1 MKKTGITRTGRVLAA
16 AWLGLAVGVA
26 APVAA
31 QDIPAVRYDAGDAVF
46 TPVQAT
52 RGMVVSEHALASA
65 AGVDMLK
72 QGGNAVDAAVAV
84 GFALA
89 VVLPQAGN
97 LGGGGFMMIHQGGGG
112 QGADGRSTA
121 LDFRETAPAGAT
133 RTMYL
138 DDKGE
143 VVPGR
148 SLYTPLA
155 VGVPGTVAGLLLALD
170 RYGSLP
176 RSTVMAPAIAL
187 AEQGFTVSPSLAG
200 LLAGQREHLGR
211 WEAARAIFLPG
222 GQPLTAGSRLVQADL
237 ARSLRLIAEQGAD
250 AFYRGDI
257 AAKIA
262 ASMERHG
269 GLITRDDL
277 AGYKAVEREPVA
289 GTYRGFRVLSM
300 PPPSSGGTHVVQI
313 LNLLERYPLAEWG
326 SDSARTV
333 HVMAEAMKRAYA
345 DRAEYLGDP
354 DFTPV
359 PVRGL
364 TSRAYAD
371 ELAKG
376 IDIDHATP
384 AAGIRAGRPQPYE
397 SDQTTHFSVADSHGT
412 VVSTTYTLNLHFGS
426 GMVAEGTGI
435 LLNNE
440 MDDFAAKPGVP
451 NAFGLI
457 GGDANAVAPAK
468 RPLSS
473 MSPTIVLKDGTPWL
487 VTGSP
492 GGSRIITTVVQTIVD
507 HIDFAMN
514 PAESAASP
522 RMHHQWVPD
531 ELRVER
537 GFSPDTLRLLRER
550 GQAVAV
556 KPAMGRTETI
566 QIQGG
571 LFLGAADPRNPDGAA
586 LGF

>member
-1 MKKTGITRTGRVLAA
+1 MEKTGITRTARVLAA
-16 AWLGLAVGVA
+16 VWLGLAPSLPA
-26 APVAA
+26 APLAA
-31 QDIPAVRYDAGDAVF
+31 QDVPAVRYDAGDAVF

-65 AGVDMLK
+65 AGADMLK

-97 LGGGGFMMIHQGGGG
+97 LGGGGFMMIHQG
-112 QGADGRSTA
+112 ADGRSTA

-138 DDKGE
+138 DDKGA

-148 SLYTPLA
+148 SLFTPLA

-187 AEQGFTVSPSLAG
+187 AEQGFTVSPSLAD
-200 LLAGQREHLGR
+200 LLAGQRGHLGR
-211 WEAARAIFLPG
+211 WEATRAIFLPG
-222 GQPLTAGSRLVQADL
+222 GQPLKAGGRLVQADL

-376 IDIDHATP
+376 IDPDHAIP
-384 AAGIRAGRPQPYE
+384 AAGIRAGRPQPHE

-457 GGDANAVAPAK
+457 GGDANAVAPGK

-537 GFSPDTLRLLRER
+537 GFSPDTLRLLREM
-550 GQAVAV
+550 GQNVAV

>member
-1 MKKTGITRTGRVLAA
+1 MNRSGRALAA
-16 AWLGLAVGVA
+16 LWLGLAAGLP
-26 APVAA
+26 APLAA
-31 QDIPAVRYDAGDAVF
+31 QDRAAPTPAVRYDIGDAVF

-52 RGMVVSEHALASA
+52 RGMVVSEQALASA
-65 AGVDMLK
+65 VGLDILR

-97 LGGGGFMMIHQGGGG
+97 LGGGGFMMIHEGGN
-112 QGADGRSTA
+112 GRSTA
-121 LDFRETAPAGAT
+121 LDFREAAPAGAT

-138 DDKGE
+138 DDRGE

-148 SLYTPLA
+148 SLFTPLA
-155 VGVPGTVAGLLLALD
+155 VGVPGTVAGLLLALE

-176 RSTVMAPAIAL
+176 RSVVMAPAIAL
-187 AEQGFTVSPSLAG
+187 AEQGFAVSPDLAG
-200 LLAGQREHLGR
+200 LLASQREHLGR
-211 WEAARAIFLPG
+211 WEATRAIFLPG
-222 GQPLTAGSRLVQADL
+222 GQPLTAGDRLVQADL
-237 ARSLRLIAEQGAD
+237 ARSLRLIAQKGAD
-250 AFYRGDI
+250 AFYRGEI

-262 ASMERHG
+262 ASMARHG
-269 GLITRDDL
+269 GLVTTDDL
-277 AGYKAVEREPVA
+277 AAYKAVEREPVA
-289 GTYRGFRVLSM
+289 GTYRGFHVLSM
-300 PPPSSGGTHVVQI
+300 PPPSSGGTHIVQI
-313 LNLLERYPLAEWG
+313 LNLLQRYPLAEWG
-326 SDSARTV
+326 SDSARTT

-364 TSRAYAD
+364 TSGTYAD
-371 ELAKG
+371 ALAKG
-376 IDIDHATP
+376 IDLDRATP
-384 AAGIRAGRPQPYE
+384 AAAIRAGRPQPYE
-397 SDQTTHFSVADSHGT
+397 GDQTTHYSVADSHGT
-412 VVSTTYTLNLHFGS
+412 VVSTTTTLNLHFGS

-457 GGDANAVAPAK
+457 GGDANAIAPGK

-473 MSPTIVLKDGTPWL
+473 MSPTIVLKDGKPWL

-522 RMHHQWVPD
+522 RMHHQWMPD

-537 GFSPDTLRLLRER
+537 GFSPDTLRLLRDM
-550 GQAVAV
+550 GQTVAV

-566 QIQGG
+566 QIRDG

>member
-1 MKKTGITRTGRVLAA
+1 MNRSGRALAA
-16 AWLGLAVGVA
+16 LWLGLAAGLP
-26 APVAA
+26 APLAA
-31 QDIPAVRYDAGDAVF
+31 QDRAAPTPAVRYDIGDAVF

-52 RGMVVSEHALASA
+52 RGMVVSEQALASA
-65 AGVDMLK
+65 VGLDILR

-97 LGGGGFMMIHQGGGG
+97 LGGGGFMMIHEGGN
-112 QGADGRSTA
+112 GRSTA
-121 LDFRETAPAGAT
+121 LDFREAAPAGAT

-138 DDKGE
+138 DDRGE

-148 SLYTPLA
+148 SLFTPLA
-155 VGVPGTVAGLLLALD
+155 VGVPGTVAGLLLALE

-176 RSTVMAPAIAL
+176 RSVVMAPAIAL
-187 AEQGFTVSPSLAG
+187 AEQGFAVSPDLAG
-200 LLAGQREHLGR
+200 LLASQREHLGR
-211 WEAARAIFLPG
+211 WEATRAIFLPG
-222 GQPLTAGSRLVQADL
+222 GQPLTAGDRLVQADL
-237 ARSLRLIAEQGAD
+237 ARSLRLIAQKGAD
-250 AFYRGDI
+250 AFYRGEI

-262 ASMERHG
+262 ASMARHG
-269 GLITRDDL
+269 GLVTTDDL
-277 AGYKAVEREPVA
+277 AAYKAVEREPVA
-289 GTYRGFRVLSM
+289 GTYRGFHVLSM
-300 PPPSSGGTHVVQI
+300 PPPSSGGTHIVQI
-313 LNLLERYPLAEWG
+313 LNLLQRYPLAEWG
-326 SDSARTV
+326 SDSARTT

-364 TSRAYAD
+364 TSGTYAD
-371 ELAKG
+371 ALAKG
-376 IDIDHATP
+376 IDLDRATP
-384 AAGIRAGRPQPYE
+384 AAAIRAGRPQPHE
-397 SDQTTHFSVADSHGT
+397 GDQTTHYSVADSHGT
-412 VVSTTYTLNLHFGS
+412 VVSTTTTLNLHFGS

-457 GGDANAVAPAK
+457 GGDANAIAPGK

-473 MSPTIVLKDGTPWL
+473 MSPTIVLKDGKPWL

-522 RMHHQWVPD
+522 RMHHQWMPD

-537 GFSPDTLRLLRER
+537 GFSPDTLRLLRDM
-550 GQAVAV
+550 GQTVAV

-566 QIQGG
+566 QIRDG

>member
-1 MKKTGITRTGRVLAA
+1 MKRGTGRVMAA
-16 AWLGLAVGVA
+16 LWLGLVA
-26 APVAA
+26 GLPGGLAA
-31 QDIPAVRYDAGDAVF
+31 QDQATAPSLVRYDAGDALF

-52 RGMVVSEHALASA
+52 RGMVVSEQALASA
-65 AGVDMLK
+65 VGVEILK

-97 LGGGGFMMIHQGGGG
+97 LGGGGFMVIHDGASG
-112 QGADGRSTA
+112 QDSA
-121 LDFRETAPAGAT
+121 LDFRETAPATAT

-148 SLYTPLA
+148 SLFTPLA
-155 VGVPGTVAGLLLALD
+155 VGVPGTVAGLLLALE
-170 RYGSLP
+170 RHGSLP
-176 RSTVMAPAIAL
+176 RAAVIAPAVAL
-187 AEQGFTVSPSLAG
+187 AEQGFTVSPDLAA
-200 LLAGQREHLGR
+200 LLEAQRKHLER
-211 WEAARAIFLPG
+211 WEATRAIFLPG
-222 GQPLTAGSRLVQADL
+222 GQPLRAGDRLVQTDL
-237 ARSLRLIAEQGAD
+237 GRSLRLIAEGGAD
-250 AFYRGDI
+250 AFYRGPI

-262 ASMERHG
+262 AAMERHG
-269 GLITRDDL
+269 GVITVADL
-277 AGYKAVEREPVA
+277 AAYKAVAREPVS
-289 GTYRGFRVLSM
+289 GTYRGFRVVSM
-300 PPPSSGGTHVVQI
+300 PPPSSGGTHIVEI
-313 LNLLERYPLAEWG
+313 LNLLERYPLADWG

-333 HVMAEAMKRAYA
+333 HVMAESMKRAYA

-354 DFTPV
+354 DFIRV

-364 TSRAYAD
+364 TARAYAD

-384 AAGIRAGRPQPYE
+384 ASAIRPGRPQPYE
-397 SDQTTHFSVADSHGT
+397 SDQTTHYSVADSHGT
-412 VVSTTYTLNLHFGS
+412 VVATTYTLNLHFGC
-426 GMVAEGTGI
+426 GMVADGTGI

-473 MSPTIVLKDGTPWL
+473 MSPTIVLKDGKPWL

-522 RMHHQWVPD
+522 RMHHQWLPD

-537 GFSPDTLRLLRER
+537 GFSPDTLRLLRDM

-566 QIQGG
+566 QIRDG

-586 LGF
+586 VGY